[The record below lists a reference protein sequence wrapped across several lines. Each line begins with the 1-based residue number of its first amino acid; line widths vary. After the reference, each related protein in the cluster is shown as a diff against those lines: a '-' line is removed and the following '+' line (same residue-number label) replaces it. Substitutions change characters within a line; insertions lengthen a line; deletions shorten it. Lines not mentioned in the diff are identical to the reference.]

1 MRVLVTGASGP
12 VGTALLRSLQAAGAE
27 VTRTSRR
34 PGANSSGESVIAWDP
49 MQPISPDAVSGMD
62 VVIHLAGESI
72 VGRWNAAQK
81 KAIRESRVIGTTNL
95 ARALAQTKPKPRVFI
110 CASAVGYYGNRGDEI
125 MRETSS
131 PGTGFLPEVCVEW
144 EAATKPAA
152 DAGIRT
158 AMVRIG
164 VVLSPRG
171 GALGKMLLPF
181 KLGLGGKLGS
191 GEQWM
196 SWIDVEDLVGAI
208 HHVMATESLAGPVNA
223 VSPNPVTNAEF
234 TRTLAG
240 VLHRPAFLAM
250 PAFTARIVLGEMA
263 DELLLASQ
271 RVVPDQLQASGFS
284 FRHPDLRGSLQRLL
298 NP

>member
-12 VGTALLRSLQAAGAE
+12 VGTALLRSLRAAGAE

-34 PGANSSGESVIAWDP
+34 PAADSADESVVAWDP
-49 MQPISPDAVSGMD
+49 MQPISPDTVSGMD
-62 VVIHLAGESI
+62 AVIHLAGESI

-81 KAIRESRVIGTTNL
+81 KAIRESRVVGTTNL
-95 ARALAQTKPKPRVFI
+95 ARALAQAAIKPRVFI

-125 MRETSS
+125 MRESSS
-131 PGTGFLPEVCVEW
+131 PGAGFLPEVCVEW
-144 EAATKPAA
+144 EAATKSAA

-171 GALGKMLLPF
+171 GALGKMLLSF

-191 GEQWM
+191 GDQWM
-196 SWIDVEDLVGAI
+196 SWIDVEDLVGAFL
-208 HHVMATESLAGPVNA
+208 HVMATESLAGPVNA

-240 VLHRPAFLAM
+240 VLHRPAFFAM
-250 PAFTARIVLGEMA
+250 PAFAARIVLGEMA

-284 FRHPDLRGSLQRLL
+284 FRHPELRASLQRLL
-298 NP
+298 HP